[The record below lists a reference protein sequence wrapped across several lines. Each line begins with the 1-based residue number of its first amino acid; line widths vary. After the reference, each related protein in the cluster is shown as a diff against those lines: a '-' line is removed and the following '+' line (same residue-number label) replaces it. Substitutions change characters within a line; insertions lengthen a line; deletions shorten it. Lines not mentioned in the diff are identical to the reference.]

1 MNILINL
8 QYFIKNDKL
17 KIDMVDN
24 CKKLIIK
31 FRFRNKIYIEQFKQ
45 ISKNNYELWEC
56 SSNSYLFSKKI
67 YNIYN
72 HNEHDKIELENLDN
86 LINGKKVKYCNF
98 TNNISD
104 HDEWINE
111 FAELL

>member
-45 ISKNNYELWEC
+45 ISKNNYELWVFEQK
-56 SSNSYLFSKKI
+56 SQHLLGI
-67 YNIYN
+67 YFYYEEIFNFYI
-72 HNEHDKIELENLDN
+72 IFIFLWRNLRIAAN
-86 LINGKKVKYCNF
+86 LRTIRKQ
-98 TNNISD
+98 
-104 HDEWINE
+104 
-111 FAELL
+111 